1 MVCTFPSTDQG
12 YWAEIIPLKQCN
24 HCFAP
29 ERDNA
34 REGKLFVLMPPM
46 VLLGRRRVQKLT
58 TDMSSSMLQA
68 WPEFAVTKGY
78 GLFGLAGYCFST
90 IAPLFVFAILSP
102 LIRRVFPDG
111 FTLAEFIRRRYGW
124 PLGLLAAMVFIGFM
138 FCFMLVELNTY
149 GLIVHTICDD
159 VSKVIPP
166 LIVAITTFLYTSYGG
181 FKTSLWTDNVNA
193 IVVVIF
199 IIIGAVSFSTRLKP
213 LPGKIDESH
222 LLDVT
227 AQAGQMW
234 YVLTISIIFSQMFN
248 QGFWQRAFASKNNA
262 SLWLSVC
269 LAAIPLFAILYLVG
283 MSGPLAVWAGIDVS
297 EEPSN
302 AFFFAL
308 THMPNWVQGVVLVL
322 AGVLSCSAFDTF
334 QSAMISV
341 IHSDLL
347 LDRCSIWV
355 SRIFLLCLD
364 APSVVLALIKIDIF
378 KVFLVADL
386 ASLCVLP
393 PVFFG
398 LIPQFTVFNAVD
410 VFVGGCGGF
419 LTVFV
424 FGTIYYHDAIQ
435 GGELIGLP
443 NDIYPMDDDKYS
455 VVGAFLAA
463 PFGSMGFA
471 LGSCAIRI
479 VVGWLYC
486 RYTGKPFTMLSQP
499 RFDSSEFVKDEDRV
513 FLGIKGTGNPMDG
526 HRLDVM
532 YNKDSNFEH
541 FHAHA
546 HDEEGGSVHSHL
558 SSKLWDPFRRK
569 HSSKLRGTHD
579 KLSDESMES
588 EDKLKEVDSA

>member
-1 MVCTFPSTDQG
+1 
-12 YWAEIIPLKQCN
+12 
-24 HCFAP
+24 
-29 ERDNA
+29 
-34 REGKLFVLMPPM
+34 
-46 VLLGRRRVQKLT
+46 
-58 TDMSSSMLQA
+58 ML
-68 WPEFAVTKGY
+68 
-78 GLFGLAGYCFST
+78 
-90 IAPLFVFAILSP
+90 
-102 LIRRVFPDG
+102 
-111 FTLAEFIRRRYGW
+111 
-124 PLGLLAAMVFIGFM
+124 
-138 FCFMLVELNTY
+138 
-149 GLIVHTICDD
+149 
-159 VSKVIPP
+159 
-166 LIVAITTFLYTSYGG
+166 
-181 FKTSLWTDNVNA
+181 
-193 IVVVIF
+193 
-199 IIIGAVSFSTRLKP
+199 
-213 LPGKIDESH
+213 
-222 LLDVT
+222 
-227 AQAGQMW
+227 
-234 YVLTISIIFSQMFN
+234 N